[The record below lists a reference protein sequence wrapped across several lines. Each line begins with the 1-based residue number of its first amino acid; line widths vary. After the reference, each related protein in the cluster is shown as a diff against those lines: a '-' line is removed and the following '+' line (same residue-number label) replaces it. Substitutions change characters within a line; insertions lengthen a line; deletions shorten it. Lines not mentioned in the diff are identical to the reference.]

1 MVTQEVDPKDL
12 KEEKKVLAISS
23 LAEFAERYGYYI
35 IQSLLIF
42 YLIDKFQISQSL
54 SASLVGTT
62 LAMVYISAILGGF
75 IAERYLGYYRAGLL
89 GSFFMVGGFFILAVS
104 TSQTVLYLGLSFISV
119 STGLIKS
126 NMSAFIGRFYDRS
139 TLNDSKRDF
148 GFNIFYMGI
157 NLGSFGALFIA
168 SWLKDSYG
176 FGAPFYSSMGVSI
189 FMLCLLLLGFKF
201 LGKHIID
208 FKLTLSIIIKVT
220 VLLAVYI
227 MVLFY
232 IFKQPIIANFSI
244 IAALAGSIVI
254 LILSI
259 KKSSIKKVIV
269 AGIFFL
275 LSIIYWGL
283 YFQIFISVLL
293 FTQYAVDNSILNPS
307 QFLSVESLS
316 VLVFASILGK
326 FWIFL
331 DKKGK
336 KVEDVDKFN
345 IAFVFIIVT
354 FIIVLASILI
364 SPTGSKVMAYGII
377 LGYIILGIS
386 ELSLSAIGLSMI
398 TKIAPKGFV
407 ALYMGIWLVTLGVG
421 GKLGGFIASFFYI
434 PKNDLAL
441 AKANMCDGLD
451 TFIVIAVLT
460 SLAILLLR
468 KFVNRNA

>member
-1 MVTQEVDPKDL
+1 MIEANIDSKDL
-12 KEEKKVLAISS
+12 REEKKVLAIAS

-54 SASLVGTT
+54 SVSLVGTT
-62 LAMVYISAILGGF
+62 LAMVYISAILGEF
-75 IAERYLGYYRAGLL
+75 IAEKYLGYYRAGLL

-104 TSQTVLYLGLSFISV
+104 SSQTILYLGLSFISV

-126 NMSAFIGRFYDRS
+126 NMSAFIGRFYDKS

-168 SWLKDSYG
+168 SWLKDNYG
-176 FGAPFYSSMGVSI
+176 FGAPFYSSMAVSI

-208 FKLTLSIIIKVT
+208 FKLNISIVMKVT
-220 VLLAVYI
+220 VFLVGYI
-227 MVLFY
+227 MILFY
-232 IFKQPIIANFSI
+232 IFKQPLIANFSI
-244 IAALAGSIVI
+244 IIALVASIAI
-254 LILSI
+254 LIISVKHSNL
-259 KKSSIKKVIV
+259 KKVVV

-293 FTQYAVDNSILNPS
+293 FTQYAVDNSLLNPS

-326 FWIFL
+326 FWISL

-345 IAFVFIIVT
+345 IAFVFIVVT
-354 FIIVLASILI
+354 FLIVLVSILA
-364 SPTGSKVMAYGII
+364 SSQGAKVAAYGII
-377 LGYIILGIS
+377 LGYIVLGIS

-398 TKIAPKGFV
+398 TKITPKGFV

-434 PKNDLAL
+434 PENNLTL

-451 TFIVIAVLT
+451 TFIVLAVLT
-460 SLAILLLR
+460 SLSILLLR
-468 KFVNRNA
+468 KFVNKNV

>member
-1 MVTQEVDPKDL
+1 MVTQKIDSKDL
-12 KEEKKVLAISS
+12 KEEKKVLAITS

-89 GSFFMVGGFFILAVS
+89 GSFFMVGGFFIIAVS

-126 NMSAFIGRFYDRS
+126 NMSAFIGRFYDKS

-168 SWLKDSYG
+168 SWLKDNYG
-176 FGAPFYSSMGVSI
+176 FGAPFYSSMAVSI

-201 LGKHIID
+201 VGKHIID
-208 FKLTLSIIIKVT
+208 FKLTVSIILKVS

-227 MVLFY
+227 VILFY

-244 IAALAGSIVI
+244 IVALVGAIVI
-254 LILSI
+254 LVLSI

-269 AGIFFL
+269 AGIFFS

-283 YFQIFISVLL
+283 YFQMFISLLL
-293 FTQYAVDNSILNPS
+293 FTQYSVDNSLLNPS

-316 VLVFASILGK
+316 VLFFASILGK
-326 FWIFL
+326 FWIYL
-331 DKKGK
+331 DKRGNKI
-336 KVEDVDKFN
+336 EDVDKFN
-345 IAFVFIIVT
+345 IAFVLMIVT
-354 FIIVLASILI
+354 FLIILVSILV
-364 SPTGSKVMAYGII
+364 SSEGTKVAAYGII
-377 LGYIILGIS
+377 FGYIILGIS

-434 PKNDLAL
+434 SETNLSL

-451 TFIVIAVLT
+451 TFIVLAVLT
-460 SLAILLLR
+460 SLSILLLR
-468 KFVNRNA
+468 KFVNKNV